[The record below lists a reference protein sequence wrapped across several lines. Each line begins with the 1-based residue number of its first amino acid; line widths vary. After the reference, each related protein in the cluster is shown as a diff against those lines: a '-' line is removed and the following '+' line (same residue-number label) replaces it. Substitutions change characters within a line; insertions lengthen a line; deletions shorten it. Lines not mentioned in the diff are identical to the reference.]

1 MNGEQLPLLRPMLAV
16 SSEPFDSAAYLYE
29 IKWDGYRGL
38 AYLDAGTVIRSR
50 NLINLTGKFPELA
63 GLHKKVRR
71 LPAIIDGEIVVLV
84 QGKPSF
90 ASLQSRGKMAGA
102 GQNSRAGFYPV
113 VFIAFDVLYA
123 NGKSVLRQPLADRKN
138 ILKEMV
144 LPGDD
149 ILLSRYVFRDGID
162 FYNACVKEGLEGAVA
177 KKVESVYLPGRRS
190 ASWKKFRNTRE
201 ADLVICGY
209 QPGVNGRGLGSLVL
223 GGIRH
228 GELVYQ
234 GKVGTGFNSREAEIL
249 LDGLHKIETAD
260 APLEDL
266 PVNER
271 GRTRWVRPLLVCT
284 VVYLTATAGG
294 YLRHPVFQGVRWDK
308 SPDECPAVTGE

>member
-16 SSEPFDSAAYLYE
+16 SAEPFDSAAYLYE
-29 IKWDGYRGL
+29 IKWDGYRSL
-38 AYLDAGTVIRSR
+38 AYLDESTVIRSR
-50 NLINLTGKFPELA
+50 NLIDLTKRFPELA
-63 GLHKKVRR
+63 GLHEKVRR

-90 ASLQSRGKMAGA
+90 ANLQSRGKMAGA
-102 GQNSRAGFYPV
+102 GQDSRTGLTPA

-123 NGKSVLRQPLADRKN
+123 SGKPVLGLPLGERKN

-149 ILLSRYVFRDGID
+149 ILLSRYILRDGID

-177 KKVESVYLPGRRS
+177 KKMESVYLPGRRS

-209 QPGVNGRGLGSLVL
+209 QPGGNGRGLGSLVL
-223 GGIRH
+223 GGIRD

-234 GKVGTGFNSREAEIL
+234 GKVGTGFNYREAEVL
-249 LDGLHKIETAD
+249 LGGLQKIETVEAS
-260 APLEDL
+260 LEGV

-271 GRTRWVRPLLVCT
+271 GRTRWVRPLLVCS
-284 VVYLTATAGG
+284 VEYLTATAGG